1 MHLQSCARNVGWN
14 YFVPAILFN
23 KEVMVMDSLKNMNAA
38 MQYIED
44 NLTHEIDFK
53 EVAKIAYCSEYHFK
67 RMFSF
72 LAGIS
77 LSEYIRCRRLTLA
90 AFELK
95 NSGAKV
101 IDVAIKYGYNSPD
114 SFSRAFQ
121 NLHGITPSEA
131 RNSNHSLKAYSPMT
145 FQLSIQGGHEM
156 NYRIEEK
163 EPFQII
169 GITKRVPIVFNGVNE
184 EIASMWKS
192 LNPEA
197 IQTLKSLS
205 NMEPTGIIS
214 ASTNFSEGRMEEKG
228 ELDHYI
234 GVATTKDCPEQFAQL
249 EVAASTWAV
258 FEAVGPFPDTLQNV
272 WGRIYSEWFPSSNYE
287 LAEGPEILWNEQKD
301 TSSPNFK
308 SEIWIPV
315 LKK

>member
-1 MHLQSCARNVGWN
+1 
-14 YFVPAILFN
+14 
-23 KEVMVMDSLKNMNAA
+23 MDSLKNMNAA
-38 MQYIED
+38 MRYIEN
-44 NLTHEIDFK
+44 NLTNEINFK
-53 EVAKIAYCSEYHFK
+53 EVAKLAYCSEYHFK

-95 NSGAKV
+95 NSDAKV

-114 SFSRAFQ
+114 SFARAFQ

-145 FQLSIQGGHEM
+145 FQLSIQGGNEM

-163 EPFQII
+163 ESFRII

-192 LNPEA
+192 LNPDV

-228 ELDHYI
+228 EFDHYI
-234 GVATTKDCPEQFAQL
+234 GVATTKDCPEQFKQL
-249 EVAASTWAV
+249 EVAASTWAI
-258 FEAVGPFPDTLQNV
+258 FEAVGPFPDALQNV

-301 TSSPNFK
+301 ISSPNFK

>member
-1 MHLQSCARNVGWN
+1 
-14 YFVPAILFN
+14 
-23 KEVMVMDSLKNMNAA
+23 MDSLKNMNAA
-38 MQYIED
+38 MHYIED
-44 NLTHEIDFK
+44 NLTNEIDFK
-53 EVAKIAYCSEYHFK
+53 EVARLALCSEYHFK

-77 LSEYIRCRRLTLA
+77 LSDYIRCRRLTLA

-95 NSGAKV
+95 NSNVKV

-145 FQLSIQGGHEM
+145 FQLSIQGGNEM
-156 NYRIEEK
+156 NYRIEKK
-163 EPFQII
+163 EPFRII
-169 GITKRVPIVFNGVNE
+169 GIQKRVPIVFNGVNE

-192 LNPEA
+192 LNPES
-197 IQTLKSLS
+197 IQTLKSLA
-205 NMEPTGIIS
+205 NIEPNGIIS

-234 GVATTKDCPEQFAQL
+234 GVATTKDCPEQFKQL
-249 EVAASTWAV
+249 EVAASTWAI
-258 FEAVGPFPDTLQNV
+258 FEAVGPFPDALQNV

-287 LAEGPEILWNEQKD
+287 LAEGPEILWNESKEV
-301 TSSPNFK
+301 SSPNFR
-308 SEIWIPV
+308 SEIWVPV

>member
-1 MHLQSCARNVGWN
+1 
-14 YFVPAILFN
+14 
-23 KEVMVMDSLKNMNAA
+23 MDSLKNMNTA
-38 MQYIED
+38 MRYIED
-44 NLTHEIDFK
+44 NLTNEIDFK
-53 EVAKIAYCSEYHFK
+53 EVARLALCSEYHFK

-77 LSEYIRCRRLTLA
+77 LSDYIRCRRLTLA

-95 NSGAKV
+95 NSNAKV

-114 SFSRAFQ
+114 SFARAFQ

-131 RNSNHSLKAYSPMT
+131 RNSSRSLKAYSPMT
-145 FQLSIQGGHEM
+145 FQLSIQGGNEM

-163 EPFQII
+163 EPFRII

-192 LNPEA
+192 LNPES

-205 NMEPTGIIS
+205 NIEPTGIIS

-234 GVATTKDCPEQFAQL
+234 GVATTKDCPEEFKRL
-249 EVAASTWAV
+249 EVAASTWAI
-258 FEAVGPFPDTLQNV
+258 FEAVGPFPDALQNV

-287 LAEGPEILWNEQKD
+287 LAEGPEIFWNESKD
-301 TSSPNFK
+301 VSSPNFR
-308 SEIWIPV
+308 SEIWVPV